1 MFGKIIIQQLQQFK
15 KLSHLHTSQMSWLLF
30 LPFCFSPLICI
41 IDSTSLQSQ
50 NQQCQPLLESADGS
64 FCGRQRLHPGSTVLL
79 CWYATWGIFV
89 LCIPPRSKLY
99 FLRINGLTKVVTK
112 VVTKFHYVLLF
123 SSPSSSPHS
132 SGVVEVFGSWS
143 KVAPR
148 LDVGNFEVEKQLEEA
163 MREHESTTSTV
174 VAAGNTAKT
183 GFHPLDGSQ

>member
-1 MFGKIIIQQLQQFK
+1 V
-15 KLSHLHTSQMSWLLF
+15 
-30 LPFCFSPLICI
+30 LICHVGYI
-41 IDSTSLQSQ
+41 CSVYTS
-50 NQQCQPLLESADGS
+50 
-64 FCGRQRLHPGSTVLL
+64 
-79 CWYATWGIFV
+79 
-89 LCIPPRSKLY
+89 RSKLY
-99 FLRINGLTKVVTK
+99 FLRINGVTK
-112 VVTKFHYVLLF
+112 VVTKFHCVLLF